1 MNWSNFEPFFR
12 DSTEK
17 TPLVFVLSPGAD
29 PMAAL
34 QKFANDRNMADKMDS
49 ISLGQGQGPIAVR
62 MIEKAAS
69 SGIIKRPP
77 YPG

>member
-1 MNWSNFEPFFR
+1 MNCSNFELFFR

-34 QKFANDRNMADKMDS
+34 QKFANDRNMTDKMDS

-69 SGIIKRPP
+69 SGIIKSLS
-77 YPG
+77 PG